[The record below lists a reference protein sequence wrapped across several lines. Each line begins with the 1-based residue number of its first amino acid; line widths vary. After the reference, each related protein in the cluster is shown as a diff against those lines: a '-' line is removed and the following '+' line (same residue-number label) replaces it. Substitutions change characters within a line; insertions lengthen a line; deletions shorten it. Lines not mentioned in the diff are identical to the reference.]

1 MNNVATMFPETKP
14 DLVTL
19 LLQQVMAMAPGF
31 SEALARQ
38 IELDFRAQHA
48 GKSMLVLKRGP
59 RLTAEQRQ
67 AVFADGKSNMPTPEI
82 ITKHKISRA
91 TLYREMKKGGRFS
104 D

>member
-1 MNNVATMFPETKP
+1 M
-14 DLVTL
+14 
-19 LLQQVMAMAPGF
+19 
-31 SEALARQ
+31 
-38 IELDFRAQHA
+38 
-48 GKSMLVLKRGP
+48 LKRGP